1 MKQYTVTKL
10 NPVTPSGMKFHI
22 ASVPDQFKDIRVI
35 LGSDEVIFQDTYV
48 SGMLANNRIVK
59 FKKST
64 LVFA

>member
-10 NPVTPSGMKFHI
+10 NPLTPSGMKFRI